1 MSLST
6 IRKQEPALML
16 SAGISGRQ
24 RGSPPSRPQGR
35 FPFIITKIDRE
46 STAEKWERSQKQ
58 KNICCF

>member
-1 MSLST
+1 
-6 IRKQEPALML
+6 ML

-24 RGSPPSRPQGR
+24 RAAPSRPQGR
-35 FPFIITKIDRE
+35 FPLIITKIDRE

>member
-1 MSLST
+1 
-6 IRKQEPALML
+6 ML

-35 FPFIITKIDRE
+35 FPLIITKIDQE

>member
-1 MSLST
+1 
-6 IRKQEPALML
+6 ML

-35 FPFIITKIDRE
+35 VPLIKKKIGPE
-46 STAEKWERSQKQ
+46 ATAEKWERSQKQ

>member
-1 MSLST
+1 
-6 IRKQEPALML
+6 ML

-24 RGSPPSRPQGR
+24 RGSPPPGR
-35 FPFIITKIDRE
+35 RVAFLLIITKIDRE